1 LQVTAVKKQIEESQ
15 GKESFPCSQQLLIHQ
30 GKVLKDDTSME
41 DNTVSENGFLVVM
54 LTKAKA
60 PAAAATPSSSRTVE
74 VSAEDLHPTPTS
86 SPVGTASA
94 TNPASSPS
102 VYSLLLAFC

>member
-1 LQVTAVKKQIEESQ
+1 MKISVKTLKGKHFDLYVSPSDTVTAVKKQIEESQ

-74 VSAEDLHPTPTS
+74 VRLHDMACP
-86 SPVGTASA
+86 
-94 TNPASSPS
+94 
-102 VYSLLLAFC
+102 CM

>member
-54 LTKAKA
+54 LTKVSFC
-60 PAAAATPSSSRTVE
+60 SSSDQSIRAINMSGQIDAAGQISLCRHVA
-74 VSAEDLHPTPTS
+74 VSSKPLIVSEC
-86 SPVGTASA
+86 GT
-94 TNPASSPS
+94 
-102 VYSLLLAFC
+102 LR